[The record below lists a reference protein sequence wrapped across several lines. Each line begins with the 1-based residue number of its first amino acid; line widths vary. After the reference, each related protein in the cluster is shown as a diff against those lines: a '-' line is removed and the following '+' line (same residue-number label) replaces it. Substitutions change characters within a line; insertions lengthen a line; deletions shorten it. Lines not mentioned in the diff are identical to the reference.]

1 MQRVDDVNQEVLDVL
16 LGFLKNGEGLPEAR
30 TAKQRWEAQA
40 ALFKIMFDKFD
51 GMAIDVKTLAEGV
64 KKLQESPSLS
74 YMLRYQTVKFL
85 GGLAA
90 VTTFMVALWFVLF
103 VLATHS
109 VIGPWLAALLG
120 MPALPG

>member
-1 MQRVDDVNQEVLDVL
+1 VDDVNQEVLDVL

-51 GMAIDVKTLAEGV
+51 AMAGDVKSLAEST
-64 KKLQESPSLS
+64 KKLQESPSLV
-74 YMLRYQTVKFL
+74 YLMRYQTMKFL
-85 GGLAA
+85 GALGAL
-90 VTTFMVALWFVLF
+90 VTFMVALWFFLF
-103 VLATHS
+103 VLATHTA
-109 VIGPWLAALLG
+109 IGPWLAALLG